1 MWNHHYMGYGGFM
14 MWIGL
19 ILLIVV
25 IVILFK
31 NTGILEGSSNRKN
44 TSDKSPL
51 DILKERYARGE
62 INEDEYERMK
72 KNL

>member
-1 MWNHHYMGYGGFM
+1 MWNHHYMGYGRFM

-19 ILLIVV
+19 ILIIVV

-31 NTGILEGSSNRKN
+31 NTGMLEGNSNGRN
-44 TSDKSPL
+44 TSSKSPL

-62 INEDEYERMK
+62 ISEEEYERMK